1 MTLRASFARAIF
13 HVIAWLALVTAIAA
27 VADHWRTGNWWDADY
42 LWSLLIPF
50 FLFPV
55 VVLAFLPRQ
64 LTLSDD
70 SLVIERP
77 FRENAVIAFDDLEYF
92 MDTGASFMIQVREH
106 GPYQIYDGGFARR
119 EWRAFKRE
127 LERLLPGRKAR
138 WNVGD
143 RLFGGRNT

>member
-1 MTLRASFARAIF
+1 MTLRASFARGDVPCNCMAGPR
-13 HVIAWLALVTAIAA
+13 HCDAA

-50 FLFPV
+50 FLIPV
-55 VVLAFLPRQ
+55 VVLAFVSRQ

-77 FRENAVIAFDDLEYF
+77 SRENAVIAFDDLEYF

-106 GPYQIYDGGFARR
+106 GTYQIYDGGFARR

-127 LERLLPGRKAR
+127 LERLLHGRKSR
-138 WNVGD
+138 WSVGD

>member
-1 MTLRASFARAIF
+1 LANGQLVGCRLPLVAADSIF
-13 HVIAWLALVTAIAA
+13 
-27 VADHWRTGNWWDADY
+27 
-42 LWSLLIPF
+42 LI
-50 FLFPV
+50 PV
-55 VVLAFLPRQ
+55 VVLAFVPRQ

-106 GPYQIYDGGFARR
+106 GAYQIYDGGFARR
-119 EWRAFKRE
+119 EWRAFKRQ
-127 LERLLPGRKAR
+127 LERLLPERKAR
-138 WNVGD
+138 WSVGD

>member
-1 MTLRASFARAIF
+1 L
-13 HVIAWLALVTAIAA
+13 HGWALVTTIAA

-50 FLFPV
+50 FLIPV
-55 VVLAFLPRQ
+55 VVLAFVPRQ

-77 FRENAVIAFDDLEYF
+77 FRENAVIALDDLEYF

-106 GPYQIYDGGFARR
+106 GTYQIRWRVCSPRVAGFQT
-119 EWRAFKRE
+119 RA
-127 LERLLPGRKAR
+127 
-138 WNVGD
+138 
-143 RLFGGRNT
+143 